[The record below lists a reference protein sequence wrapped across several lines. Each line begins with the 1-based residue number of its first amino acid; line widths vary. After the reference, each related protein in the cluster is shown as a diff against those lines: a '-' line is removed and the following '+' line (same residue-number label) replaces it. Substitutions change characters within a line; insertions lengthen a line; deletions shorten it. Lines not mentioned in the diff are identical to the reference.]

1 MGRLL
6 ALLDDGD
13 AGDRAAGLRAF
24 ETILILV
31 VAAEYWARA
40 IPKWGQLAPAYYGH
54 LAVASVLCLVA
65 LRVAWRRWALAVLA
79 VSHAVLVWREF
90 PATGN
95 HAYLEVVFFALAAL
109 CGTGARDDDALE
121 QRAVRWLVCV
131 VFFWSAVQKLAY
143 GYWLNGSYLAFSLD
157 SAGFRPVLAWLID
170 PGELARLSTYQGR
183 PGDGPYLVSSW
194 RLLAVS
200 NGTWLVELLLAPLLV
215 WRRTRRAAAF
225 LGLAVLSGIEVGAR
239 EVFFGL
245 VFANAVFCYLPGAW
259 HRRAVPVVA
268 LLLAALMLSRV
279 GVLPEAVFH

>member
-13 AGDRAAGLRAF
+13 ARERAAGLRAF
-24 ETILILV
+24 EVILILV

-40 IPKWGQLAPAYYGH
+40 IPKWGQLASAYYGH
-54 LAVASVLCLVA
+54 LALASALCLLA
-65 LRVAWRRWALAVLA
+65 LRFAWRRWALAVLA

-95 HAYLEVVFFALAAL
+95 HAYLEVAFFALVAL
-109 CGTGARDDDALE
+109 LCTGTDDDDALL

-131 VFFWSAVQKLAY
+131 VFFWSAVQKLAH

-157 SAGFRPVLAWLID
+157 SAGFRPVLSWLID
-170 PGELARLSTYQGR
+170 PAELARLSTYQGR
-183 PGDGPYLVSSW
+183 PGDGPYLASSW
-194 RLLAVS
+194 RLLGVS
-200 NGTWLVELLLAPLLV
+200 NATWLVELLLAPLLV
-215 WRRTRRAAAF
+215 WRPTRRAAAL
-225 LGLAVLSGIEVGAR
+225 LGLAVLGGIQVGAR

-245 VFANAVFCYLPGAW
+245 VFANAVLLYLPGTW

-268 LLLAALMLSRV
+268 VLLAVLMLSRV

>member
-6 ALLDDGD
+6 ALLDEGD

-24 ETILILV
+24 EVILILV

-40 IPKWGQLAPAYYGH
+40 IPKWGQLAPAYHGH
-54 LAVASVLCLVA
+54 LAAASALCLVA
-65 LRVAWRRWALAVLA
+65 LRLAWRRWALAALA

-109 CGTGARDDDALE
+109 LCTGIPADDALA

-131 VFFWSAVQKLAY
+131 IFFWSGVQKLVH
-143 GYWLNGSYLAFSLD
+143 GYWVDGAYLAFSLD
-157 SAGFRPVLAWLID
+157 SAGFRPVLSWLLD
-170 PGELARLSTYQGR
+170 PAELARLSTYRGQ
-183 PGDGPYLVSSW
+183 PGDGPYLVQSW

-200 NGTWLVELLLAPLLV
+200 NGTWLVELALAPLLV
-215 WRRTRRAAAF
+215 WWRTRRAAAL
-225 LGLAVLSGIEVGAR
+225 LGLALIAGIELGAR

-245 VFANAVFCYLPGAW
+245 VFANAILLYLPGAW
-259 HRRAVPVVA
+259 HRRAVPGVA